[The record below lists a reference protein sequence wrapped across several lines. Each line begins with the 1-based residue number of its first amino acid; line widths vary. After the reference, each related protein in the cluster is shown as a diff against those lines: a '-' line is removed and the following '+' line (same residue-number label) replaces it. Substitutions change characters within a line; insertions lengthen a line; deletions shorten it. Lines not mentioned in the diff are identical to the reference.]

1 MLRVIFDILTVMN
14 EDAKNVSK
22 EVGSK
27 LKKARE
33 AAGKTQAEV
42 AEAAGI
48 NVNYYAQIER
58 GEVNTSVEKLQRI
71 MKVLKMKSLDLV

>member
-1 MLRVIFDILTVMN
+1 MN
-14 EDAKNVSK
+14 KKTEKVSK
-22 EVGSK
+22 DVGSK

-33 AAGKTQAEV
+33 AADKTQAEV
-42 AEAAGI
+42 AEVAGI

-58 GEVNTSVEKLQRI
+58 GDVNTSVEKLQRI

>member
-1 MLRVIFDILTVMN
+1 LEANFDILTVMN
-14 EDAKNVSK
+14 EETKKVSRG
-22 EVGSK
+22 VGSK

-33 AAGKTQAEV
+33 TAGKTQADV

-58 GEVNTSVEKLQRI
+58 GEVDTSVEKLQRI